1 MKTIVG
7 ILISF
12 GILAG
17 ASAYE
22 LVYVDKTFE
31 QLHEGFLQMYLKTEA
46 ETATAED
53 GNAVRIFWE
62 EKKRRLHFWL
72 PHTIIGQLDT
82 ELGEAIGYLYEENYM
97 DALPK
102 WEVLVTLSK
111 TIPHTYAL
119 LPENIF

>member
-1 MKTIVG
+1 MKMIVG
-7 ILISF
+7 ILLSF

-22 LVYVDKTFE
+22 LVYVDSTFE
-31 QLHEGFLQMYLKTEA
+31 QLREGFSQMYKKTEA

-53 GNAVRIFWE
+53 ANAVRIVWE
-62 EKKRRLHFWL
+62 DKKRHLHFWL
-72 PHTIIGQLDT
+72 PHTVIAQLDT
-82 ELGEAIGYLYEENYM
+82 QLGEAIGYLYEGNYM

-102 WEVLVTLSK
+102 WEVLITLSQ